1 MLRPGYLTSTALQ
14 PTSVAQEHPGQL
26 PFREELMYELLKQL
40 PSEQK
45 PHRASRRPSAAD
57 SLAKDHF
64 PELVQTP
71 RDCEQ
76 CSLQSKK
83 RVRSSYI
90 CHTCR
95 VHLCCSACFGLY
107 HA

>member
-14 PTSVAQEHPGQL
+14 PTSVAQDRPSQLDFSEQLMHELVAQL
-26 PFREELMYELLKQL
+26 P
-40 PSEQK
+40 PEQK
-45 PHRASRRPSAAD
+45 PQRASKRPNPAD